1 MSLAPP
7 RARRSP
13 QASGRAG
20 QKGRPAAK
28 IHTANHLGQCADLIE
43 CASHIHEEQY
53 RRRHEQQDETV
64 MAGQRCSAVGVPI
77 RQYHFFQSSTRRG
90 ATMASDDMG
99 AAVSASS
106 SWAPLRIGAFR
117 GLFIAALTSNIGT
130 WMQTVGA
137 QWFLVEQHASAT
149 TIALVQ
155 TASLSPTLILA
166 LFAGALAD
174 RVDRRRLLIA
184 LQVYAAVAAAVLA
197 AITIAGILNPLT
209 LLSLMFAIGCAA
221 AMTTPAWQ
229 AIQPELVPREQFP
242 AATSLSGVTVDA
254 ARAIGPPIAGVLVAA
269 AGPQAVFAINAV
281 SFVAVV
287 AALMSWKRPPST
299 SVVDQERL
307 SQSVVTGVR
316 YVRDSR
322 AVRRILLRAALFAF
336 PVSALWALLPIAA
349 SQHWHLRAIGYGAVL
364 GTAGAGAVLGA
375 LVMPRLRTYSAN
387 ALLVLAALIDAAGL
401 LAAAYLPLAA
411 GVVLL
416 LLAGVAWIAT
426 LTTLTVAAQL
436 ALPGWVQ
443 ARGLAMYLVVLIGFQ
458 ALGAFVWGLI
468 ASHFGVAASLTA
480 AAILLIAAAASQ
492 GVLPLLPATDDERR
506 GASDRS

>member
-1 MSLAPP
+1 
-7 RARRSP
+7 
-13 QASGRAG
+13 
-20 QKGRPAAK
+20 
-28 IHTANHLGQCADLIE
+28 
-43 CASHIHEEQY
+43 
-53 RRRHEQQDETV
+53 
-64 MAGQRCSAVGVPI
+64 
-77 RQYHFFQSSTRRG
+77 
-90 ATMASDDMG
+90 MASDDVG
-99 AAVSASS
+99 PAASAPSA
-106 SWAPLRIGAFR
+106 WAPLRIGVFR

-137 QWFLVEQHASAT
+137 QWFLVERHASAT

-184 LQVYAAVAAAVLA
+184 LQVYAAVAAAVLT
-197 AITIAGILNPLT
+197 AIAFAGVLNPLS
-209 LLSLMFAIGCAA
+209 LLSLLFAIGCAA

-229 AIQPELVPREQFP
+229 AIQPELVPREQFH
-242 AATSLSGVTVDA
+242 AAASLSGVTVDA
-254 ARAIGPPIAGVLVAA
+254 ARAVGPPIAGVVVAA

-287 AALMSWKRPPST
+287 GALVAWKRPPSPP
-299 SVVDQERL
+299 VGQERL

-316 YVRDSR
+316 YVRNN
-322 AVRRILLRAALFAF
+322 APVRRILVRAALFAF

-364 GTAGAGAVLGA
+364 GTAGVGAVFGA
-375 LVMPRLRTYSAN
+375 LVMSRLHTTYSAN
-387 ALLVLAALIDAAGL
+387 ALLMLATLIDAAGL

-416 LLAGVAWIAT
+416 LLSGVAWIAA

-436 ALPGWVQ
+436 ALPQWVS
-443 ARGLAMYLVVLIGFQ
+443 ARGLSMYLVVLIGAQ
-458 ALGAFVWGLI
+458 ALGSLVWGLV
-468 ASHFGVAASLTA
+468 ASDFGLSASLTA
-480 AAILLIAAAASQ
+480 AAVLLVAAAASQ
-492 GVLPLLPATDDERR
+492 GVLPLLPAIDEQR
-506 GASDRS
+506 GASDLT